1 MDRFKIRAWRA
12 FRVVR
17 LTINRLPLTLF
28 WRLAG
33 IIDRGASG
41 SHRFLVTRNT
51 NSAGLVVLR
60 LLSDPALK
68 LGFDAVKPMSVR
80 MIASLMMYARPE
92 LEAAHRRYWALIRDA
107 LAARGIDAPETL
119 SNDIEEFAVWEAPD
133 LILSQTCG
141 MPYRLSLHGKVQLV
155 GTPDFGVEGCPPGY
169 YRSAIVVRADDAR
182 LDLAAFRDARFAYNQ
197 TISQSGYAAPYA
209 VAQRHGFWFANRE
222 QSGGHIKSAK
232 AVAEGHADIA
242 AIDAVTWRLIERYD
256 DFAETSAGSGMDT
269 AHTRVCLISPH

>member
-1 MDRFKIRAWRA
+1 
-12 FRVVR
+12 
-17 LTINRLPLTLF
+17 
-28 WRLAG
+28 
-33 IIDRGASG
+33 
-41 SHRFLVTRNT
+41 
-51 NSAGLVVLR
+51 
-60 LLSDPALK
+60 
-68 LGFDAVKPMSVR
+68 

-92 LEAAHRRYWALIRDA
+92 LEAAHRRYWALIRHS
-107 LAARGIDAPETL
+107 LAARGIDAHETL

-155 GTPDFGVEGCPPGY
+155 GTPDFGVEGCPQGY

-242 AIDAVTWRLIERYD
+242 AIDAVTWRFIERYD
-256 DFAETSAGSGMDT
+256 DFARHLRVLEWTPATPGLPYITALNMNAARIFDAVSDAIAQLATDDRETLSLRGLVSIEAADYLAIANPPMRDN
-269 AHTRVCLISPH
+269 